1 MEDNTT
7 NGYTSEDGSGNQK
20 RNRENLGIISNSE
33 NKNSLRKPVG
43 RVVPSRYMQASTSKN
58 KIDKNIP
65 IPTPTRIVSS
75 GSSTTER
82 NTSRLK
88 NIHSSRSSGTT
99 SSNELSG
106 IIRKNSSSLSR
117 KHSANN
123 LKVSGNSTE
132 TNPALSRGLS
142 TDNNS
147 KSISNSNNL
156 KNLGNQRRGSS
167 ENVLYGNSSLKDENT
182 TTPTFARL
190 PSYNYPISKL
200 KLDNSDKPDGNK
212 ISTKTTILHD
222 VDISVLKSGVH
233 INSNNDSDS
242 DFIKGS
248 MEYLLWAMV
257 YINSEKVYKSE
268 LEKIDKKLVI
278 TSKKLEAEYDVLN
291 ECSLKLNYLTNINVA
306 TDWLK
311 IYKGFLTEIANSI
324 NNIKT
329 KYTEIGFA
337 LEQSTSVL
345 PITNILVPDEEMMIT
360 ELEELSNAFKE
371 LFSDK
376 QMKLYKIRELAR
388 RVNIYKQTIR
398 QEQELLNEIHKLY
411 GNCIGSTLYKISLD

>member
-248 MEYLLWAMV
+248 MENDDYRARG
-257 YINSEKVYKSE
+257 
-268 LEKIDKKLVI
+268 
-278 TSKKLEAEYDVLN
+278 T
-291 ECSLKLNYLTNINVA
+291 
-306 TDWLK
+306 
-311 IYKGFLTEIANSI
+311 
-324 NNIKT
+324 IKW
-329 KYTEIGFA
+329 F
-337 LEQSTSVL
+337 
-345 PITNILVPDEEMMIT
+345 
-360 ELEELSNAFKE
+360 
-371 LFSDK
+371 
-376 QMKLYKIRELAR
+376 
-388 RVNIYKQTIR
+388 
-398 QEQELLNEIHKLY
+398 
-411 GNCIGSTLYKISLD
+411 